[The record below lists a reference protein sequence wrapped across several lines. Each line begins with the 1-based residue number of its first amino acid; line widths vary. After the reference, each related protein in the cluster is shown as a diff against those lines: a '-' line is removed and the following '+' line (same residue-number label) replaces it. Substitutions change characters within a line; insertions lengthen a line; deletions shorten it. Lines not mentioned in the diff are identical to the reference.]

1 MKITYPYDDPH
12 TTAEE
17 EILQIFQTNA
27 ETGLSQSAA
36 DNRTKEFG
44 ANIFEAQKQ
53 KSIWLMF
60 LLQFMS
66 LIVYLLVFSG
76 RGLGIWKLK

>member
-1 MKITYPYDDPH
+1 MKITYPYDDPQ

-27 ETGLSQSAA
+27 ETGLSQSEA

>member
-27 ETGLSQSAA
+27 ETGLSQSEA

-60 LLQFMS
+60 LLQFMNP
-66 LIVYLLVFSG
+66 IVYLLVFTG

>member
-1 MKITYPYDDPH
+1 MKITYPYDDPQ

-27 ETGLSQSAA
+27 ETGLSQSEA

-66 LIVYLLVFSG
+66 PIVYLLVFSG
-76 RGLGIWKLK
+76 RGLGNWKLK

>member
-1 MKITYPYDDPH
+1 MKITYPYDEPQ

-27 ETGLSQSAA
+27 ETGLSQSEA

-44 ANIFEAQKQ
+44 ANIFEA
-53 KSIWLMF
+53 
-60 LLQFMS
+60 
-66 LIVYLLVFSG
+66 
-76 RGLGIWKLK
+76 